1 MPNGKVYYE
10 AERILDEKLM
20 GDELYYS
27 IKWKGIDE
35 SGKPWTP
42 TWEPAS
48 YCTQPLIES
57 WEQQKRAAKRKMRSP
72 TLPLPGKILS
82 PKKEARKVSKIIG
95 GSSNENDNDLSQV
108 DCGSRSE
115 TSMMIDSSSNENKMT
130 PPSSIHSKIKPMTNG
145 SDGDNP
151 LACQIPTMHR
161 LSHSQLDV
169 MVPVPLSLMQQ
180 KAYRKIISA
189 PHLTRSFAQAS
200 VPLPQNSPILL
211 AKEQLLMVVNHLSLL
226 LSSNE
231 SNNWIKDVDHTGK
244 LVMIRQLLKILRHK
258 NLAIGISIPSGL
270 MTDIFIDFL
279 ESNGHRYR
287 FINDPSIKHEQ
298 QAAELFHN
306 GLMCFIFSTVLQN
319 KDIELVKSKFAQSVF
334 NMNIPVIRLVTKNTI
349 EHAMSYQMLIEK
361 KNLSNLT
368 LSELKK
374 AITYGAWKRHQ
385 FIIPGC
391 EVAQFDIKGVC
402 EKIENWLDEGKLR
415 MLNFG
420 MDAAIEK
427 NWDRSAC
434 IGGSSVQ
441 PGSSG
446 KRICIDVG
454 TSKRKKGKE
463 VISTG
468 DDILKP
474 LKPKK
479 IKISTDSNE
488 AEEDPIIKVEAPEIE
503 INQLGNEPPTFI
515 SPNHINSPVPESS
528 RRVNTPTL
536 GSTKF
541 LNVLSRKSPNRS
553 NTVFR
558 SPRRLFTSP
567 REPPKRL
574 SDKATG
580 KLVSDPVE
588 RSNTPIKEQKEQNET
603 SEDWKQKFIDLCSKS
618 TQREEIINN
627 LQEENNRS
635 RDLINE
641 LSAELA
647 STRRQLGEL
656 QGQRRK
662 QQEQQNS
669 EVLRELASVRKE
681 LADLKVEFSKTE
693 MELEEKIQENQ
704 NMKKEMEANKNTLKT
719 LKNKI
724 HSLQDENTAYK
735 LQGRT
740 TLAGKTI
747 KRTESMDE
755 QIRALTEENENLK
768 KKFDL
773 QEHLHEQHI
782 RIANENIEQSEAIN
796 NLLMN
801 LQGKTEVDVKVMLD
815 EQKQTQHSAKVS
827 KELYEAAHHLD
838 TLYDKID
845 ALERFINIVKQT
857 VNDVTNRVEEA
868 EAFITNPI
876 NLNTSKSI
884 EPSDLKLPPMR
895 SLNIYRTSDYFPPE
909 AETSEQL

>member
-35 SGKPWTP
+35 NGKPWTP

-82 PKKEARKVSKIIG
+82 PKKEARKVSKING
-95 GSSNENDNDLSQV
+95 GSRNENENDLSQV

-189 PHLTRSFAQAS
+189 PHLTRSFAQDS

-270 MTDIFIDFL
+270 MT
-279 ESNGHRYR
+279 SNGHRYR
-287 FINDPSIKHEQ
+287 FINDPSIKIEPSKQ
-298 QAAELFHN
+298 PVAEFFHN
-306 GLMCFIFSTVLQN
+306 GLMCFIFSTALQN
-319 KDIELVKSKFAQSVF
+319 KDIELPSLDLMIAYDTTFVPESKFAQSVF

-415 MLNFG
+415 ILNFG

-427 NWDRSAC
+427 NWDRSTC

-454 TSKRKKGKE
+454 TNKRKKGKE

-468 DDILKP
+468 DGLLKPLKPKKIKISTDSNEAEEVISTGDDLLKP

-503 INQLGNEPPTFI
+503 INQLGNEPPTFN

-541 LNVLSRKSPNRS
+541 LNVLSRKSPNHS

-567 REPPKRL
+567 REQPKRL
-574 SDKATG
+574 SDKASG

-627 LQEENNRS
+627 LQEENNKS

-662 QQEQQNS
+662 QQEQQNN
-669 EVLRELASVRKE
+669 EALRELASVRKE
-681 LADLKVEFSKTE
+681 LADLKIEFSKTE

-704 NMKKEMEANKNTLKT
+704 NMKKEMEANKNTIKT

-773 QEHLHEQHI
+773 QEHLHEQHL
-782 RIANENIEQSEAIN
+782 RIANENIEQSEAIK

-815 EQKQTQHSAKVS
+815 EQKQNQHSAKGHDNTSNISNDTVNQTTKSSNGSTS
-827 KELYEAAHHLD
+827 KLSAP
-838 TLYDKID
+838 
-845 ALERFINIVKQT
+845 INIFSPT
-857 VNDVTNRVEEA
+857 PTAN
-868 EAFITNPI
+868 AFKI
-876 NLNTSKSI
+876 
-884 EPSDLKLPPMR
+884 
-895 SLNIYRTSDYFPPE
+895 F
-909 AETSEQL
+909 

>member
-35 SGKPWTP
+35 SGKPWAP
-42 TWEPAS
+42 TW
-48 YCTQPLIES
+48 PLIES

-72 TLPLPGKILS
+72 TLPPPGKILS
-82 PKKEARKVSKIIG
+82 PKKEGRKVSKIIG
-95 GSSNENDNDLSQV
+95 GSNSGNETVLSQV
-108 DCGSRSE
+108 DGGNRSE
-115 TSMMIDSSSNENKMT
+115 TLMMIDSSSNENKMT

-145 SDGDNP
+145 QDGDNP
-151 LACQIPTMHR
+151 LACQIPSMHR

-169 MVPVPLSLMQQ
+169 MIPVPLSLMQQ
-180 KAYRKIISA
+180 KVYRKIISA
-189 PHLTRSFAQAS
+189 PHLTRSLAQAS
-200 VPLPQNSPILL
+200 VPLPLNSPILL

-244 LVMIRQLLKILRHK
+244 LVMIRQLLKMLRHK
-258 NLAIGISIPSGL
+258 NLAIGISIPPGL

-287 FINDPSIKHEQ
+287 FINDPSIKHDTSKQPATE
-298 QAAELFHN
+298 FSHN
-306 GLMCFIFSTVLQN
+306 GLMCFIFSTALQN
-319 KDIELVKSKFAQSVF
+319 TDIELPPLDLMIAYDTNFVPESKFAQSVS

-361 KNLSNLT
+361 KTLSNLT

-385 FIIPGC
+385 FIVPGC

-415 MLNFG
+415 ILNFG

-427 NWDRSAC
+427 NWDRSTYA
-434 IGGSSVQ
+434 GGLSVS
-441 PGSSG
+441 PGSSE

-454 TSKRKKGKE
+454 ISKRKKVKE
-463 VISTG
+463 TASNE
-468 DDILKP
+468 DDLKA
-474 LKPKK
+474 KK
-479 IKISTDSNE
+479 IKISTDLNKV
-488 AEEDPIIKVEAPEIE
+488 EEDPIIKVEDPEIG
-503 INQLGNEPPTFI
+503 INQLGNEPPTLN

-536 GSTKF
+536 GSTKI
-541 LNVLSRKSPNRS
+541 SSKSPNRS

-567 REPPKRL
+567 REPPKQL
-574 SDKATG
+574 SDKASG

-588 RSNTPIKEQKEQNET
+588 RSNTSAKEQKEQNET
-603 SEDWKQKFIDLCSKS
+603 PEDWKQKFIDLCSKS

-627 LQEENNRS
+627 LQEDNSKS

-662 QQEQQNS
+662 QQEQQSS
-669 EVLRELASVRKE
+669 EASRELANVRKE
-681 LADLKVEFSKTE
+681 LADLK
-693 MELEEKIQENQ
+693 
-704 NMKKEMEANKNTLKT
+704 
-719 LKNKI
+719 
-724 HSLQDENTAYK
+724 
-735 LQGRT
+735 GRT

-755 QIRALTEENENLK
+755 QIRVLTEENESLK
-768 KKFDL
+768 QKFYL

-782 RIANENIEQSEAIN
+782 KIANENIEQSEAIK

-815 EQKQTQHSAKVS
+815 EQKQDQHSVKSHDSTSNISNDTVNQTTKNSNGSAS
-827 KELYEAAHHLD
+827 KLSVP
-838 TLYDKID
+838 
-845 ALERFINIVKQT
+845 INI
-857 VNDVTNRVEEA
+857 
-868 EAFITNPI
+868 
-876 NLNTSKSI
+876 
-884 EPSDLKLPPMR
+884 
-895 SLNIYRTSDYFPPE
+895 FPPTTT
-909 AETSEQL
+909 ANAFKIF